1 MDKKVILSLCRFATP
16 KLYKKEPSAI
26 SWGRF
31 QPKLL
36 LHAKPSAQRSMGP
49 TGAISRTCLLHL
61 TESSLGSPS
70 MFVAFTRKW
79 TWIPSYE
86 CLRLHK
92 YVSSVHLNKWYLESF
107 AIMLISQKI
116 LVCLIIPNAK
126 DKTYPGKVSSSIHT
140 SKVYYINLSII
151 WQYCFIHKYK
161 SNICVGLMFE
171 HLAHM

>member
-1 MDKKVILSLCRFATP
+1 
-16 KLYKKEPSAI
+16 
-26 SWGRF
+26 
-31 QPKLL
+31 
-36 LHAKPSAQRSMGP
+36 
-49 TGAISRTCLLHL
+49 
-61 TESSLGSPS
+61 